1 MIFAAAVLMFSLA
14 FCESD
19 RPKTVF
25 GVDVGGAEIIAD
37 SDSHGWLGDGER
49 LLELK
54 FSGDSA
60 EAEIAELWRPLPA
73 SEKVEAIIWGTE
85 YEQDG
90 EKFGVGPY
98 ILSDIPKP
106 QNGWYYFEDRTEP
119 AGGEVSDSAAALYLS
134 PPRNFTL
141 AVYDS
146 DENILYYVDF
156 DS

>member
-1 MIFAAAVLMFSLA
+1 MIFASAVLMFSLA

-60 EAEIAELWRPLPA
+60 EADIAELWRPLPA
-73 SEKVEAIIWGTE
+73 SEKVEAIIWG
-85 YEQDG
+85 DG
-90 EKFGVGPY
+90 IRARRRKIRGRALHFKRYPQA
-98 ILSDIPKP
+98 PKRLVL
-106 QNGWYYFEDRTEP
+106 F
-119 AGGEVSDSAAALYLS
+119 
-134 PPRNFTL
+134 
-141 AVYDS
+141 
-146 DENILYYVDF
+146 
-156 DS
+156 